1 MMTENKA
8 SQSVR
13 KDKGI
18 LVKITLLTIAAIAL
32 FTTLIGLIIYQ
43 SRARFEDHAK
53 TSSMGIAENISEQIE
68 SVIDKIDLGLATVEN
83 EAEEQ
88 ISEGKDN
95 RNLNAFIAAQKS
107 QLPVLDALRFANAD
121 GEYLFGTDVSPNEHS
136 SVADRDFY
144 KKLQD
149 NPDAGLLISEPG
161 AGLTKSKSSIVFS
174 RRVNN
179 PDGSFAGLVS
189 ASIPLDEFHKLI
201 SQVQIGKN
209 GIISI
214 LDDNLTLIDC
224 YPRPENFESLI
235 GSQDLMPETITALGE
250 LKAQGDMQ
258 AIDSMAHS
266 PNIYSYHRTK
276 SHPIYVRVK
285 LSKDDYLT
293 EWNLEIKWYV
303 ALSVLFVLTSVLFS
317 YFVYRSWSRRNSALD
332 ALQYQSELQQLLM
345 DITLSYINLT
355 PDNLETA
362 IKSAL
367 IKLCSFLKAD
377 RAYLFTYDFKK
388 ELIGINIE
396 YHAEGVSSLIDK
408 SNPAKS
414 ALFNRIIEA
423 HREGKSVDVAKVLDL
438 QPGVL
443 KDSLAASGINSCVT
457 LSMISNGECS
467 GVIGFASIF
476 NRHQYTEDEKR
487 LLKLFA
493 HMQVNVLD
501 RVTAQK
507 NLILAN
513 LSLEEAKVRSEV
525 ANMAKGRFL
534 ANMSHE
540 IRTPMNGVLG
550 MLDLLKNTSL
560 SEEQLHY
567 LETANSSG
575 EILLTLLND
584 ILDFSKMEA
593 EKLDLNSEHFKFHNM
608 MDDFISSI
616 AISAQEKNLL
626 LGCIVD
632 PNVPDDLIGDPIRL
646 RQILVNLAGN
656 AIKFTHHGEVV
667 IRVAVESESPE
678 KVTLLFKVGDTGI
691 GIPQGQI
698 NALFEKFIQVDSS
711 NTRYYGGTG
720 LGLAIS
726 RQLVELMDGRIGVES
741 KEGKGSEFWFTVK
754 LAKSSAENHEFPKPS
769 RSLEGIRALIV
780 DGIPLNREILRVILR
795 SWGMRTEEVSDGS
808 SALFSLS
815 SAKNSND
822 PYLIAFIDMQ
832 LSGMDGV
839 TLARLIKNDDSLRDV
854 RLVLMTS
861 IGDAEISRLKEE
873 VDIESSIPKPIRRKM
888 LREVLSVFDDID
900 SLSSDAGLGKISD
913 SEIGLGHVHA
923 LIVEDNLINLQVV
936 SGFLK
941 ILGVRTKHV
950 ENGLKAINVLENEY
964 FDVVLMD
971 IQMPE
976 MDGIEA
982 TRIIRDQSS
991 SVLDHNVPI
1000 IAMTAHAMQGDK
1012 EMFLDAGMNDYLTKP
1027 INIENLH
1034 STLNL
1039 WVTRDRQPALTTE
1052 KQS

>member
-355 PDNLETA
+355 PGNLETA

-560 SEEQLHY
+560 SEE
-567 LETANSSG
+567 
-575 EILLTLLND
+575 
-584 ILDFSKMEA
+584 
-593 EKLDLNSEHFKFHNM
+593 
-608 MDDFISSI
+608 
-616 AISAQEKNLL
+616 
-626 LGCIVD
+626 
-632 PNVPDDLIGDPIRL
+632 DDLIGDPIRL